1 MVSLDANIIVY
12 SLNRSM
18 SEHERA
24 RSFLLQLS
32 DRNDVVIAEQVLVE
46 VYLLIRNPA
55 VFPDPY
61 SAKEAAQVC
70 EGYRANPLWKLVEC
84 MPVMGE
90 VWQRAGTPA
99 FARRRIIDAR
109 LALTLRAA
117 GVTDFATRNVKD
129 FSDFGFDRVWDPI

>member
-1 MVSLDANIIVY
+1 MASLDANIIIY
-12 SLNRSM
+12 SLNKSM

-32 DRNDVVIAEQVLVE
+32 DRKRRRDCRADLVE
-46 VYLLIRNPA
+46 VYLLMRNPA

-70 EGYRANPLWKLVEC
+70 EGYRSNPLWRLVEC

-90 VWQRAGTPA
+90 VWQHAGTPA